1 MVQQTG
7 VMLKGSPNAN
17 PSNNSDERVW
27 GVVRRLGEVRKPLVS
42 EAVVMAA
49 PEAGRGRTE
58 PNLSIL
64 ESIRTPAVG
73 ATSAVWILVG
83 TFWISIGMI
92 VSATV
97 VTVAFLA

>member
-1 MVQQTG
+1 MVA
-7 VMLKGSPNAN
+7 S
-17 PSNNSDERVW
+17 
-27 GVVRRLGEVRKPLVS
+27 KPV
-42 EAVVMAA
+42 
-49 PEAGRGRTE
+49 RGRTE

-64 ESIRTPAVG
+64 ETVRPAVG
-73 ATSAVWILVG
+73 ATIAVWILVG